1 MKHKTWCNI
10 CDTGQVRQMDS
21 EALRLQNDIQDVKDQ
36 NELLEFRILE
46 LEVTRVRQK
55 QQDHQQQ
62 QQQQH
67 LGEQQH
73 WLTLCF
79 YGNHVYCSGE
89 GTTLTWH

>member
-1 MKHKTWCNI
+1 
-10 CDTGQVRQMDS
+10 MDS

-73 WLTLCF
+73 
-79 YGNHVYCSGE
+79 
-89 GTTLTWH
+89 